1 MKVSCNK
8 EDVAAQIAK
17 PEVKYSKKVADEI
30 CKRICGGETVLS
42 ICDDPAMPNRAA
54 VYQWV
59 DSKPEF
65 ATQFHAATKVR
76 GRVWLEQHT
85 DKFLNGQTEMQD
97 FEGRI
102 VNLSARVTQTDKAGA
117 WLRWYVDKVDKLHS
131 ISDDIIPKFEFK
143 STDASEQ
150 INEIVALVANGVLT
164 LSQGDKLTAMLCRS
178 IELTEFKRVKEQL
191 EEQIRIN
198 ESRNAASNL
207 LSGVVSVS
215 TVTS

>member
-76 GRVWLEQHT
+76 GRVWLEQQT
-85 DKFLNGQTEMQD
+85 DKFLNGETEMQD

-143 STDASEQ
+143 SKDASEQ

-178 IELTEFKRVKEQL
+178 VELTDFKKVKEKL
-191 EEQIRIN
+191 EEQIKIN
-198 ESRNAASNL
+198 ESRNASNNL
-207 LSGVVSVS
+207 LSGVIGVS
-215 TVTS
+215 TVTN

>member
-1 MKVSCNK
+1 MKVSCSK
-8 EDVAAQIAK
+8 EDVAAQMRK
-17 PEVKYSKKVADEI
+17 PEVNYSKKIAEEI
-30 CKRICGGETVLS
+30 LYRISSGETVLA
-42 ICDDPAMPNRAA
+42 IANDDHMPRRATI
-54 VYQWV
+54 YEWL

-65 ATQFHAATKVR
+65 ATKFHAATKIR

-85 DKFLNGQTEMQD
+85 DKFLNGETEMQD

-102 VNLSARVTQTDKAGA
+102 VNLSARVTQTDKAGS

-178 IELTEFKRVKEQL
+178 VELTEFKRVKEKL
-191 EEQIRIN
+191 EEQIRVN
-198 ESRNAASNL
+198 ESRNALGNL
-207 LSGVVSVS
+207 SSGVVSVS
-215 TVTS
+215 TTTS